1 MVDYSKWKNI
11 EISDDEDETHPN
23 IDTPSLFRWRHQA
36 RTERMEEME
45 REKRALEE
53 EKRKV
58 TTALKEVREK
68 VEKKDGNL
76 TELQKSLR
84 ELESKSKTLSLNEE
98 QLKNK
103 EKLAPWNVDTISKP
117 GFAKTVIN
125 KKPEKENYDN
135 LTEEEKSEKM
145 KKFVE
150 SNEKLLK
157 QYGMLRKFEDSKRF
171 LSNNSQLVCEDTAN
185 YLVIWCLNLEME
197 GKTELMG
204 HVAHQCICMQFILES
219 AKQLDI
225 DPRACVS
232 TFFSRI
238 QVAEA
243 EYKVQFDNEVV
254 AFKDRIKARAVVKL
268 EEAAAEAEEEERLA
282 RLGPGGLDPA
292 EVFETLPEE
301 LQKCFESRDIAMLQE
316 AITKLPEDQ
325 AKYHMKRCV
334 DSGLWV
340 PEANADKSGGDK
352 SDDEDEIYEEAIDS
366 ENPSAPTSDSK

>member
-1 MVDYSKWKNI
+1 
-11 EISDDEDETHPN
+11 
-23 IDTPSLFRWRHQA
+23 
-36 RTERMEEME
+36 ME
-45 REKRALEE
+45 REKQALEE
-53 EKRKV
+53 EKKRV
-58 TTALKEVREK
+58 STALKEVREK

-76 TELQKSLR
+76 TELQKSLN
-84 ELESKSKTLSLNEE
+84 ELEAKSKTLSLNEE
-98 QLKNK
+98 KLKSK

-150 SNEKLLK
+150 VNAKLLK

-171 LSNNSQLVCEDTAN
+171 LSNNNHLVCEDTAN

-197 GKTELMG
+197 GKSELMG
-204 HVAHQCICMQFILES
+204 HIAHQCICMQFILES

-254 AFKDRIKARAVVKL
+254 AFKERIKARAVVKL
-268 EEAAAEAEEEERLA
+268 EEAAAEAEEEERQS
-282 RLGPGGLDPA
+282 RLGPGGLDPV
-292 EVFETLPEE
+292 EVFETLPVVSKFI
-301 LQKCFESRDIAMLQE
+301 LQLNLVQQSKI
-316 AITKLPEDQ
+316 
-325 AKYHMKRCV
+325 
-334 DSGLWV
+334 SGHH
-340 PEANADKSGGDK
+340 
-352 SDDEDEIYEEAIDS
+352 
-366 ENPSAPTSDSK
+366 

>member
-1 MVDYSKWKNI
+1 MD
-11 EISDDEDETHPN
+11 
-23 IDTPSLFRWRHQA
+23 
-36 RTERMEEME
+36 
-45 REKRALEE
+45 REKQALEE
-53 EKRKV
+53 EKKKV
-58 TTALKEVREK
+58 SNALKEVREK
-68 VEKKDGNL
+68 VDKKEGNV
-76 TELQKSLR
+76 TELQKSLG

-98 QLKNK
+98 KLKNK

-171 LSNNSQLVCEDTAN
+171 LSSNSHLVCEDTAN

-219 AKQLDI
+219 AKQLDV

-243 EYKVQFDNEVV
+243 EYKIQFDNEVV

-282 RLGPGGLDPA
+282 RIGPGGLDPV
-292 EVFETLPEE
+292 EVFETLPEVSE
-301 LQKCFESRDIAMLQE
+301 LFWLF
-316 AITKLPEDQ
+316 L
-325 AKYHMKRCV
+325 
-334 DSGLWV
+334 
-340 PEANADKSGGDK
+340 
-352 SDDEDEIYEEAIDS
+352 
-366 ENPSAPTSDSK
+366 AP

>member
-11 EISDDEDETHPN
+11 EISDDEDDTHPN

-45 REKRALEE
+45 REKLSLEE
-53 EKRKV
+53 EKRRV
-58 TTALKEVREK
+58 FNALKEVREK

-76 TELQKSLR
+76 PELQKSLT
-84 ELESKSKTLSLNEE
+84 ELEAKSKTLSLNEE
-98 QLKNK
+98 KLKSK

-150 SNEKLLK
+150 VNEKLLK
-157 QYGMLRKFEDSKRF
+157 QYGMLRKFDDSKRF
-171 LSNNSQLVCEDTAN
+171 LSNNSHLVCEDTAN

-197 GKTELMG
+197 GKSELMG

-219 AKQLDI
+219 AKQLDV
-225 DPRACVS
+225 DPRACVG

-243 EYKVQFDNEVV
+243 DYKVQFDNEVT

-282 RLGPGGLDPA
+282 RLGPGGLDPV
-292 EVFETLPEE
+292 EVFESLPEE
-301 LQKCFESRDIAMLQE
+301 LQKCFESRDIALLQE
-316 AITKLPEDQ
+316 TITKLPEAE
-325 AKYHMKRCV
+325 AKYHIRRCV

-340 PEANADKSGGDK
+340 PEANADKTVDDK
-352 SDDEDEIYEEAIDS
+352 SEDDEVYEEAIDCT
-366 ENPSAPTSDSK
+366 ENPSVSPSDLD